1 MTTTALQD
9 LADKLAQGGTLSRDE
24 ARVFASA
31 TDLVTVGMIASDA
44 RARAVG
50 DEVTFV
56 RVAEVSTTDAMPD
69 GWPESATEVRLV
81 GRPTS
86 AEAAIAKAWAVRD
99 RAGAR
104 PVTAYTLT
112 DLIDLA
118 RDAEGLVSLARAL
131 REAGVHSVADV
142 AIDKVPDVTLV
153 HRVLDVGLGVQ
164 VVRWSSAPSDPVAS
178 LRRLHDLQDATRAV
192 RAFAPLAHTT
202 RSDVVSTGY
211 DDVRNVALARVLL
224 PNVPHVQVDWQAHGA
239 KLSQVALLFGAS
251 DIDRVPPAD
260 DLSLGPRRASLEE
273 VRRNIEAAS
282 LRPAP
287 RDGRFDRVAV

>member
-1 MTTTALQD
+1 MTTISLQD
-9 LADKLAQGGTLSRDE
+9 LAEKLAQGAALSRDE
-24 ARVFASA
+24 ARVFAA
-31 TDLVTVGMIASDA
+31 ANDLVTVGMIASDA

-56 RVAEVSTTDAMPD
+56 RVAEVSTAEPMPD
-69 GWPESATEVRLV
+69 GWPREATEVRLV
-81 GRPTS
+81 GRPPT
-86 AEAAIAKAWAVRD
+86 AEAAIAKAWAVRE
-99 RAGAR
+99 RAGAT

-112 DLIDLA
+112 DLIELA

-142 AIDKVPDVTLV
+142 AIDKVPDMTLV

-164 VVRWSSAPSDPVAS
+164 VARWSSAPGDPVAA
-178 LRRLHDLQDATRAV
+178 LRRLHDLQDATRAL

-211 DDVRNVALARVLL
+211 DDVRSVALARVML

-251 DIDRVPPAD
+251 DIDRAPAVD
-260 DLSLGPRRASLEE
+260 DASLGVRRGALEE
-273 VRRNIEAAS
+273 VRRNITAAS

-287 RDGRFDRVAV
+287 RDGRFDRTAV

>member
-1 MTTTALQD
+1 MTATSLQD
-9 LADKLAQGGTLSRDE
+9 LAEKLAQGAALSRDE
-24 ARVFASA
+24 ARVFAA
-31 TDLVTVGMIASDA
+31 AADLVMVGMIASDA

-56 RVAEVSTTDAMPD
+56 RVAEVSTTEAMPD
-69 GWPESATEVRLV
+69 GWPPEATEVRLT
-81 GRPTS
+81 GRPST
-86 AEAAIAKAWAVRD
+86 AEAAIAKAWAVRE

-112 DLIDLA
+112 DLIDLG
-118 RDAEGLVSLARAL
+118 RDPEGLVSLARAL

-142 AIDKVPDVTLV
+142 ALDKVPDMTLV

-164 VVRWSSAPSDPVAS
+164 VVRWSSAPADPVAA
-178 LRRLHDLQDATRAV
+178 LRRLHDLQDATKAV

-211 DDVRNVALARVLL
+211 DDVRSVALARVML
-224 PNVPHVQVDWQAHGA
+224 PNVTHIQVDWQAHGA
-239 KLSQVALLFGAS
+239 KLAQVALLFGAS
-251 DIDRVPPAD
+251 DVDRVPPAD
-260 DLSLGPRRASLEE
+260 DLSLGHRRASLEE

-287 RDGRFDRVAV
+287 RDGRFDRAGV